1 MSFDGKVVIVTGS
14 ARGLGR
20 DYAEFFAREGAAV
33 VVADKLTEQAGDLA
47 EKINSSGFRAMS
59 VPLDVTDLAAA
70 REMARRTVEKFGRI
84 DGLIN
89 NAGIWG
95 DLNMSP
101 VLETDPAYWDL
112 VMAVNVKGPLL
123 CAQAVAP
130 VMKQQ
135 KSGRIINISSMGAY
149 MRGGAYCVSK
159 LALNSVTWQLAGELG
174 PYNVTVN
181 GIGPGAIWNEATQRQ
196 MHQSREAFDQLI
208 AMNCIKRPGTSSDI
222 YAAMRFLMSEEA
234 QWVTGQTILVNGGFN
249 VVL

>member
-1 MSFDGKVVIVTGS
+1 MSLEGKVVIVTGS

-20 DYAEFFAREGAAV
+20 DYAEFFAREGASV
-33 VVADKLTEQAGDLA
+33 VVADKLTEQATEVA
-47 EKINSSGFRAMS
+47 EKINAAGRKALS
-59 VPLDVTDLAAA
+59 VPLDVTDPAAA
-70 REMARRTVEKFGRI
+70 REMARRTVDKFGRI

-95 DLNMSP
+95 DLTNSP
-101 VLETDPAYWDL
+101 AIDTDPAYWDL

-130 VMKQQ
+130 VMKEQ
-135 KSGRIINISSMGAY
+135 KYGRIVNISSMGAY
-149 MRGGAYCVSK
+149 MRGGVYCVSK

-174 PYNVTVN
+174 AYNITVN

-196 MHQSREAFDQLI
+196 LQDKAIFDQLI

-222 YAAMRFLMSEEA
+222 YAAMRFLMSDEA
-234 QWVTGQTILVNGGFN
+234 EWVTGQTILVNGGFN

>member
-1 MSFDGKVVIVTGS
+1 MSLEGKVVIVTGS

-20 DYAEFFAREGAAV
+20 DYAEFFAREGASV
-33 VVADKLTEQAGDLA
+33 VVADKLTEQAAEAA
-47 EKINSSGFRAMS
+47 EKINAAGHQALS

-70 REMARRTVEKFGRI
+70 REMAQRTVEKFGRI

-101 VLETDPAYWDL
+101 VLKTDPAYWDL

-130 VMKQQ
+130 VMKRQ

-196 MHQSREAFDQLI
+196 MRQSQEAFDQLI

-222 YAAMRFLMSEEA
+222 YAAMRFLMSDEA

>member
-1 MSFDGKVVIVTGS
+1 MSLEGKVVIVTGS

-20 DYAEFFAREGAAV
+20 DYAQFFAREGASV
-33 VVADKLTEQAGDLA
+33 VVADKLTEQAIEVA
-47 EKINSSGFRAMS
+47 EKINAAGRKALS
-59 VPLDVTDLAAA
+59 VPLDVTDPAAA
-70 REMARRTVEKFGRI
+70 REMARRTVDKFGRI

-95 DLNMSP
+95 DLTNSP
-101 VLETDPAYWDL
+101 AIDTDPAYWDL

-130 VMKQQ
+130 IMKER
-135 KSGRIINISSMGAY
+135 KYGRIVNISSMGAY
-149 MRGGAYCVSK
+149 MRGGVYCVSK

-174 PYNVTVN
+174 AYNITVN

-196 MHQSREAFDQLI
+196 LQDKAIFDQLI

-222 YAAMRFLMSEEA
+222 YAAMRFLMSDEA
-234 QWVTGQTILVNGGFN
+234 EWVTGQTILVNGGFN

>member
-1 MSFDGKVVIVTGS
+1 MSFEGKVVIVTGS

-20 DYAEFFAREGAAV
+20 DYAEFFAREGASV
-33 VVADKLTEQAGDLA
+33 VVADKLTEQAA
-47 EKINSSGFRAMS
+47 EVADKINAAGHQALS
-59 VPLDVTDLAAA
+59 VPLDVTDPAAS
-70 REMARRTVEKFGRI
+70 REMVRRTVEQFGRI

-95 DLNMSP
+95 DLSSSP
-101 VLETDPAYWDL
+101 AIETEPAYWDL

-130 VMKQQ
+130 VMKER
-135 KSGRIINISSMGAY
+135 KYGRIVNISSMGAY
-149 MRGGAYCVSK
+149 MRGGVYCVSK

-174 PYNVTVN
+174 AWNITVN

-196 MHQSREAFDQLI
+196 LPDKAIFDQLI
-208 AMNCIKRPGTSSDI
+208 GMNCIKRPGTSSDI
-222 YAAMRFLMSEEA
+222 YAAMRFLLSDEA
-234 QWVTGQTILVNGGFN
+234 EWVTGQTILVNGGFN